1 MQYFFP
7 GLTGRQIVV
16 FLIETS
22 VLAAAL
28 IGVLVVTIPMI

>member
-1 MQYFFP
+1 MQQFFP
-7 GLTGRQIVV
+7 GLTGRQIAI

-22 VLAAAL
+22 VLTAAL